1 MHPLEV
7 TLLPSRAG
15 RGECIPQPLVS
26 AVSLLC
32 FLPLSGNSG
41 RYFPETGRQ
50 AVRAQSKVFPRAP
63 RERACRESLRGSQG
77 GPPPPEKVLLS
88 PGGLGTERQQ
98 LGQGHPGG
106 DCPHA
111 KGQPPPTLEPR
122 DSEGLSE
129 QNAAQRTLPTQ
140 LTSGPGQKRPAFP
153 WTHKSRGPST
163 PLQPW
168 HPGVGRRRHD
178 EGATTLESPVS
189 SPQTG
194 KPVQWGGQLQT
205 CPPGPWE
212 DTSGPGVETSCG
224 FLTLPTPLM
233 KADVH

>member
-1 MHPLEV
+1 MAAPRE
-7 TLLPSRAG
+7 LLQGAEGPRARLSRG
-15 RGECIPQPLVS
+15 RWPARSRSWSACTRWRSLCSHHVQVEGNAFPQPLVS

-178 EGATTLESPVS
+178 EGATALESPVS

-194 KPVQWGGQLQT
+194 KPVQ
-205 CPPGPWE
+205 
-212 DTSGPGVETSCG
+212 
-224 FLTLPTPLM
+224 
-233 KADVH
+233 